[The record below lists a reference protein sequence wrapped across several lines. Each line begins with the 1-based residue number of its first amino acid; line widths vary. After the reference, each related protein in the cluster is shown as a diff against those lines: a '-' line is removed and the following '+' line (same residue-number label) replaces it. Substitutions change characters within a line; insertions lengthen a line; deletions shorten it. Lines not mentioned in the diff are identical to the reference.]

1 MHKKLITISRKI
13 LVFIN
18 VVCSFNPSKEDNQYK
33 KLIMKTVSKLI
44 LALMILLTSS
54 ACDQLDELTEFD
66 FNTTLNESFFLALQG
81 GSEQPFNQTTTFNIV
96 NEDTQDY
103 IDALQ
108 DVEITS
114 FTYRFVNF
122 SGDAAGTIDGSLQ
135 ADGMTLFVHDN
146 LTVKQAADLGTE
158 FTVTNVS
165 ALKSIATSL
174 KNGNDVSVGLSG
186 SYSSEG
192 TMSFTIEMTIGLTIT
207 ADVL

>member
-1 MHKKLITISRKI
+1 
-13 LVFIN
+13 
-18 VVCSFNPSKEDNQYK
+18 
-33 KLIMKTVSKLI
+33 MKTVSKLT
-44 LALMILLTSS
+44 LALMILLTTS

-81 GSEQPFNQTTTFNIV
+81 GIDQPFNQTTTFNIV

-135 ADGMTLFVHDN
+135 ADNMTLFVHNN
-146 LTVKQAADLGTE
+146 LNVKQAADEGTV
-158 FTVTNVS
+158 FPVTDVS
-165 ALKSIATSL
+165 ALNSIATSL

-192 TMSFTIEMTIGLTIT
+192 TMSFTIEMTIGLAIT